1 MKTLKMDVSECK
13 TVDDVYRRLLVILD
27 APDWH
32 GRNLDALW
40 DGIIGEINGL
50 SPPYCIEVVGYK
62 DAPEPVSAL
71 LSRIQAVFEEAQ
83 KDENIRVELHLG

>member
-1 MKTLKMDVSECK
+1 MKTLRIDVSDCK
-13 TVDDVYRRLLVILD
+13 YVDDVYGRLLAILD
-27 APDWH
+27 APEWH

-40 DGIIGEINGL
+40 DSITSDINGL
-50 SPPYCIEVVGYK
+50 FPPYCIEVVGYK

-83 KDENIRVELHLG
+83 KDENIRVELRFG

>member
-1 MKTLKMDVSECK
+1 MKTLKIDVSDCM
-13 TVDDVYRRLLVILD
+13 TTDDVYRRLLAILD

-40 DGIIGEINGL
+40 DSITSDINGL
-50 SPPYCIEVVGYK
+50 LPPYSIEIAGGE

-71 LSRIQAVFEEAQ
+71 LSRIQAMFKEAQ
-83 KDENIRVELHLG
+83 HDANIRVELRLV